1 MTDTKERLHAVLR
14 HALDLDHSFEIL
26 DEHDIINDLGAD
38 SLNIIE
44 IIMEVENEFDIE
56 VADTE
61 IEGVQEVWHIA
72 KLIEHLS

>member
-26 DEHDIINDLGAD
+26 DEHDIFNDLGAD

-44 IIMEVENEFDIE
+44 IIIKAFC
-56 VADTE
+56 
-61 IEGVQEVWHIA
+61 
-72 KLIEHLS
+72 